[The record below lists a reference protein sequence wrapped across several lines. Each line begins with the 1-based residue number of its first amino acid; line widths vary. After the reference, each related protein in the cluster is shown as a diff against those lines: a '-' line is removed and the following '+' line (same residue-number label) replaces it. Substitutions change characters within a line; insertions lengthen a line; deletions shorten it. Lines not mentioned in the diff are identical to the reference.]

1 MKTTFTPIFT
11 IQTGHTFF
19 TDGDRFE
26 MDFQILLTGEMDVR
40 TVKLLQKGDRV
51 SLFHDPQQSG
61 LTGQPLKVLL
71 GIQPKP
77 KDLVSFYNFTNMAF
91 PSGGPEVFFFKNT
104 NGTTRLHTSEFATAA
119 NRVVLRPTQFV
130 YVFDLIKTGE
140 FVVKDGAGA
149 EVIRTSIAD
158 ANQLLLSFDTIGLY
172 SLWEGDDLLETFF
185 VHSDHNLW
193 GVVEIHL
200 DSVGDEQPIF
210 TIDFEARKLIWKYY
224 LINRNNIDLTD
235 LRVDHPDPT
244 ISFTEAENETLP
256 DGTTARVIFSD
267 KNAPIAL
274 QSRYT
279 HRPKLSTSKTS
290 DIDGP
295 LTLELPTPDY
305 NQVRLMPDIN
315 DQVYYAPIYIYL

>member
-1 MKTTFTPIFT
+1 MKTSFTPIFT
-11 IQTGHTFF
+11 IQTRHTFY
-19 TDGDRFE
+19 TNGDRFE
-26 MDFQILLTGEMDVR
+26 MDFQILPTGKMDIR
-40 TVKLLQKGDRV
+40 TVNLLQKGDRV

-71 GIQPKP
+71 GIQPK
-77 KDLVSFYNFTNMAF
+77 DLVYFYNFTNMAV

-130 YVFDLIKTGE
+130 YVFDSIKTGE
-140 FVVKDGAGA
+140 FIVKDGAGA

-185 VHSDHNLW
+185 VHSDYNLW

-200 DSVGDEQPIF
+200 DSVGDEQPTF

-224 LINRNNIDLTD
+224 LINRINLDLTE

-244 ISFTEAENETLP
+244 ISFAEAENETLP

-279 HRPKLSTSKTS
+279 HHPKLRTSKTS
-290 DIDGP
+290 DIDEP
-295 LTLELPTPDY
+295 LTYDLPTPDY
-305 NQVRLMPDIN
+305 REIKPMPDIN
-315 DQVYYAPIYIYL
+315 DQVYGAFMFIYL